1 MNATPAEAVQRAHAT
16 QQLVNQVLH
25 HGANSRMVCATCDA
39 IRDHRSLRLES
50 VVYTVCRTCHAVTT
64 SA

>member
-16 QQLVNQVLH
+16 QQLINQVLH
-25 HGANSRMVCATCDA
+25 QGATSRMVCATCNA
-39 IRDHRSLRLES
+39 IREHRSLRLDTI
-50 VVYTVCRTCHAVTT
+50 VYTVCRTCHAVTT

>member
-1 MNATPAEAVQRAHAT
+1 MNATLADTVQRAHAT

-25 HGANSRMVCATCDA
+25 RGANSKMVCATCDT
-39 IRDHRSLRLES
+39 IREHRSLRLDN
-50 VVYTVCRTCHAVTT
+50 VVYTVCRTCHAMTT